1 MTLSNLISEK
11 IILPLSDLITGKSI
25 YKSLM
30 FLEKS
35 QYWSRE
41 QIDEYQNNRLR
52 KLIQHSYENVPFY
65 RELFMDLRIKPIDIQ
80 TKEDLKKIPIITK
93 EDLKKSKG
101 KHLATN
107 IDKKDIVFSSSSGST
122 GEPFQFYKT
131 KSSNSFTTA
140 AALRGWYW
148 MEYQLGD
155 SYTKV
160 SMNPRASLIKKVQ
173 DYINN
178 SLYLSSTQLTGVEFS
193 RIAESII
200 KFNPKYIR
208 CYPVPLYFLA
218 QQFEQIYGKYQG
230 QSLLAINT
238 TGSTL
243 SDKVRLKVEEV
254 FGVKIF
260 DSYSCEGGAM
270 FFECPTHKH
279 YHPSEEYAIQEYL
292 EDSYT
297 LSDPERPLR
306 HITTDL
312 HNFASPFIRYDT
324 QDYIVLGD
332 QEPCSCGRHF
342 QNIKKIKGRDSDV
355 LVTSSGKYLIVE
367 NFVAY
372 FEWITEVDQIQII
385 QNKLDEIIIK
395 MIVNK
400 YFTENTLKKV
410 KEYWQNYIGSDVK
423 VVIDIVDEIMLTPTG
438 KRRTVIRNP
447 EIKLNGGL

>member
-1 MTLSNLISEK
+1 MKILNLISRN
-11 IILPLSDLITGKSI
+11 IILPLSDIYTGASI
-25 YKSLM
+25 AKQLS

-35 QYWSRE
+35 QFWS
-41 QIDEYQNNRLR
+41 QDKVVEYQNSKLR
-52 KLIQHSYENVPFY
+52 ALIHHSYNKVPFY
-65 RELFMDLRIKPIDIQ
+65 YELFNDLRIKPEDIH
-80 TKEDLKKIPIITK
+80 TKEDLIKLPIITK

-107 IDKKDIVFSSSSGST
+107 INKKDLIFSSSSGST

-131 KSSNSFTTA
+131 KHSESFTTA
-140 AALRGWYW
+140 AALRGWNW
-148 MEYQLGD
+148 MGYQLGD
-155 SYTKV
+155 SYVKV

-173 DYINN
+173 DFINN
-178 SLYLSSTQLTGVEFS
+178 SLYLSSTQLTSDGFS
-193 RIAESII
+193 KITESVL
-200 KFNPKYIR
+200 KFDPKYIR

-218 QQFEQIYGKYQG
+218 QQFEQNYGKYEKP
-230 QSLLAINT
+230 SLLAINT

-243 SDKVRLKVEEV
+243 SPKVRLKVEEV

-279 YHPSEEYAIQEYL
+279 YHPSEEYAIQEYI
-292 EDSYT
+292 EDNYT

-312 HNFASPFIRYDT
+312 HNYASPFIRYDT

-332 QEPCSCGRHF
+332 KEPCSCGSRF

-355 LVTSSGKYLIVE
+355 LVTPSGKYLIVE

-385 QNKLDEIIIK
+385 QNRLDEITIKII
-395 MIVNK
+395 INSD
-400 YFTENTLKKV
+400 FTKNILEKV
-410 KEYWQNYIGSDVK
+410 LAYWQNYIGSDVK
-423 VVIDIVDEIMLTPTG
+423 VIIDIVEEIKLTPTG

-447 EIKLNGGL
+447 DIKLNDGL

>member
-1 MTLSNLISEK
+1 
-11 IILPLSDLITGKSI
+11 
-25 YKSLM
+25 
-30 FLEKS
+30 
-35 QYWSRE
+35 
-41 QIDEYQNNRLR
+41 
-52 KLIQHSYENVPFY
+52 
-65 RELFMDLRIKPIDIQ
+65 
-80 TKEDLKKIPIITK
+80 
-93 EDLKKSKG
+93 
-101 KHLATN
+101 
-107 IDKKDIVFSSSSGST
+107 
-122 GEPFQFYKT
+122 
-131 KSSNSFTTA
+131 
-140 AALRGWYW
+140 
-148 MEYQLGD
+148 
-155 SYTKV
+155 
-160 SMNPRASLIKKVQ
+160 
-173 DYINN
+173 
-178 SLYLSSTQLTGVEFS
+178 
-193 RIAESII
+193 
-200 KFNPKYIR
+200 
-208 CYPVPLYFLA
+208 VPLYFLA